1 MLKDETLDEVSRRR
15 LERKASLLSANMDEG
30 DKHGVKEKA
39 PSTRRQRGSVTG
51 RGSVAGGSCDAAG
64 PGTAGALAAALA
76 GGCGGSGGGGRGLSG
91 SGGGADDGAGVGLG
105 ASDDSSENGLAI
117 LRGVCKA
124 SEGDKGGSS
133 SDPAFWQAPAPAPV
147 PPGTAASREASRHER
162 AFEAAGSDA
171 RRVSAFLT
179 AIPGATFHVKGESSD
194 SLQYV

>member
-105 ASDDSSENGLAI
+105 ASDDSSEN
-117 LRGVCKA
+117 
-124 SEGDKGGSS
+124 
-133 SDPAFWQAPAPAPV
+133 PAPV

-162 AFEAAGSDA
+162 AVEAAGSDA
-171 RRVSAFLT
+171 RRVSTFLA

>member
-1 MLKDETLDEVSRRR
+1 VTQALKDETLDEVSRRR

-39 PSTRRQRGSVTG
+39 PSTRRQRCGVTG
-51 RGSVAGGSCDAAG
+51 RGSVSSCRGSGDTAG

-91 SGGGADDGAGVGLG
+91 GGGGADDGAGVGLG
-105 ASDDSSENGLAI
+105 ASDDSSE
-117 LRGVCKA
+117 K
-124 SEGDKGGSS
+124 
-133 SDPAFWQAPAPAPV
+133 PAPV

-162 AFEAAGSDA
+162 AVEAAGSDA
-171 RRVSAFLT
+171 RRVSTFLA